1 MFQQWLKLWQLEA
14 VQRTRCVYVLTHSN
28 IWEEWVISYHVVYT
42 MTRVEKNND
51 DAWRNYFSSNLHD
64 PAGKILK
71 AEIRSE
77 YTELYKRVKRQYN
90 KRWWLLA
97 KWWNWGQQ
105 KEATNRITWKLRLN
119 FTFSHKSTLRV
130 SLGTRPFAV
139 GGKVWPRAHIRVVP
153 TECNY
158 AW

>member
-1 MFQQWLKLWQLEA
+1 MSLWYITCTHIQVKDWVMLFLSLSARCEGFQKKNVTPYMHCLVYHVPAVIKNYGNLKQF
-14 VQRTRCVYVLTHSN
+14 SN
-28 IWEEWVISYHVVYT
+28 IWVEWVISYHVVYT
-42 MTRVEKNND
+42 MTGVEKNND

-105 KEATNRITWKLRLN
+105 KEATNRITCWD
-119 FTFSHKSTLRV
+119 
-130 SLGTRPFAV
+130 
-139 GGKVWPRAHIRVVP
+139 
-153 TECNY
+153 
-158 AW
+158 